1 MNKTS
6 ENSYNTHKIYQTTF
20 NKTTLE
26 NGLRIVTESIPQ
38 VKSISIGFWIN
49 VGSRD
54 ESKSS
59 NGISHFLEHM
69 VFKGT
74 KDYSVKQIATQIE
87 GYGGYINAF
96 TGKETTCYY
105 VRILDEQIKRA
116 VDVLS
121 QLTLYPLIKE
131 TDIEKEK
138 SVVLEEIK
146 NIEDDPEDLIH
157 DVFDK
162 NLFLDNPIGYPVI
175 GSSDNVKNITRK
187 DLFEHLNKFYIPQN
201 MVIAAA
207 GNINHEKFVELVS
220 SYFLNKRASNG
231 SLARKRIVPKKSAI
245 DVIKQVKPIQ
255 QAHICTG
262 TRSYSIRSKHRFAL
276 MLLNTMVGEGMS
288 SRLFQ
293 NIREKYGF
301 TYTIGSFLNF
311 FEDTGCF
318 GVYTGTDKDHI
329 DVSIELIYK
338 ELQKLVNNPIS
349 NAELNRVKSQVK
361 GTMILSLEN
370 MSTRMMRLA
379 TNEIYFNDYISV
391 ESTLNKIESVTA
403 DEVQSVA
410 KNIFD
415 IDKFTTVIFTPKL

>member
-1 MNKTS
+1 MNRTS
-6 ENSYNTHKIYQTTF
+6 EISGNTLKFHQTIYNKS
-20 NKTTLE
+20 TLD

-54 ESKSS
+54 ESKTT

-74 KDYSVKQIATQIE
+74 KDFTAKQIATQIE

-105 VRILDEQIKRA
+105 VRILDEQLKRA
-116 VDVLS
+116 LDVLS

-131 TDIEKEK
+131 DEIEKEK
-138 SVVLEEIK
+138 LVVLEEIK

-162 NLFLDNPIGYPVI
+162 NIFLENPIGYPVI
-175 GSSDNVKNITRK
+175 GSSDNVQNFTRE
-187 DLFEHLNKFYIPQN
+187 DLIQHLNKFYVPQN

-207 GNINHEKFVELVS
+207 GNINHEEFVEIVS
-220 SYFLNKRASNG
+220 SYFNDKRKNG
-231 SLARKRIVPKKSAI
+231 ILRHKRIVPKKSAV

-262 TRSYSIRSKHRFAL
+262 IRSYSIRSKHRYAL
-276 MLLNTMVGEGMS
+276 MLLNTLVGEGMS

-301 TYTIGSFLNF
+301 AYTIGSFLNF
-311 FEDTGCF
+311 YEDTGSF
-318 GVYTGTDKDHI
+318 GVYTGTDKNHI
-329 DVSIELIYK
+329 EISIELINK
-338 ELQKLVNNPIS
+338 ELKKLIQNPVS
-349 NAELNRVKSQVK
+349 RAELNRVKSQVK

-379 TNEIYFNDYISV
+379 TNEIYFKDYISV
-391 ESTLNKIESVTA
+391 ESILNQVDSVTS
-403 DEVQSVA
+403 DEIQSIA

-415 IDKFTTVIFTPKL
+415 IDKFTTVVFTPNL